1 MRGALPPAWTKSLA
15 ISSDGRKRAVHI
27 VHHNLSARWW
37 RPMSPRPDRSG
48 LFLSLFARVHR
59 ASVNGGWQLLTRR
72 DWPETRFGVYN
83 AWLSAL
89 IRIGCQNIIQEVALF
104 KNGLLC
110 LALTTSLCAA
120 PAWAGG
126 NPSNQADPLTDLYGR
141 LFGSQPDGQSGA
153 FTVAHDGAKTRV
165 TIDVAALAKPL
176 NAMGLSVVSK
186 PLTYVFTPQDDGT
199 IRQDSEGQQDLAL
212 AIDIAAPEQQTG
224 LFKYEGMS
232 FSALIDPKV
241 AFVRTLA
248 AKVAHATGEIRQ
260 PGIGMSVAI
269 DGSGNELTVNS
280 TNAADGSVDVRGA
293 QVMAGAVETIR
304 IDPANASKP
313 PVAPAMNAEIKVLSG
328 RSDFSIDG
336 LKTLAVRDMLTF
348 LLAQKQVSQMS
359 ESEALSAQEKL
370 KEHVRDVA
378 PLLRTASVT
387 ARVDGISVQSPYGS
401 GSIGTFQVGLDAN
414 TGDVQHLA
422 GVSYKIDD
430 FKIDSAFLPVWSKP
444 LVPTNLDLAFGVG
457 DIDVNGGLTK
467 VVDNLDVT
475 KHDLVAEEV
484 LPEVKAAFLPRGT
497 VHLELKPSSIKGT
510 TYAVNWQGGMD
521 VEDNHAKTHLDV
533 SMTGLDSIIATLSKV
548 KDKGVPETLVGL
560 YGAQALAK
568 PGPNGSLTWA
578 IDYEDGGV
586 LLVNGAPVGGKKI

>member
-1 MRGALPPAWTKSLA
+1 M
-15 ISSDGRKRAVHI
+15 
-27 VHHNLSARWW
+27 
-37 RPMSPRPDRSG
+37 
-48 LFLSLFARVHR
+48 
-59 ASVNGGWQLLTRR
+59 
-72 DWPETRFGVYN
+72 
-83 AWLSAL
+83 
-89 IRIGCQNIIQEVALF
+89 F
-104 KNGLLC
+104 KNGLLS
-110 LALTTSLCAA
+110 LALSTSLCAA

-126 NPSNQADPLTDLYGR
+126 NSANPADPLSDLYGR
-141 LFGSQPDGQSGA
+141 IFGSQPDGQSGA
-153 FTVAHDGAKTRV
+153 FTIARDGTKTRV

-212 AIDIAAPEQQTG
+212 AIDIAAPERQTG
-224 LFKYEGMS
+224 SFKYEGMS
-232 FSALIDPKV
+232 FGALIDPKI
-241 AFVRTLA
+241 AFFRTLS

-260 PGIGMSVAI
+260 PGIGMSVTV
-269 DGSGNELTVNS
+269 DGSANELTVNS
-280 TNAADGSVDVRGA
+280 TAAADGSVDIRGT

-304 IDPANASKP
+304 IDPAQATKP
-313 PVAPAMNAEIKVLSG
+313 PVAPAMSAEIKVLSG
-328 RSDFSIDG
+328 RSEFSIDG

-348 LLAQKQVSQMS
+348 LLAQKPVNQMS
-359 ESEALSAQEKL
+359 DSEALSAQEKL
-370 KEHVRDVA
+370 KEHFRDVA
-378 PLLRTASVT
+378 PLLRTANVT
-387 ARVDGISVQSPYGS
+387 ARIDGISVQSPYGS
-401 GSIGTFQVGLDAN
+401 GSMGTFQVGLNAD

-422 GVSYKIDD
+422 GLSYKIDD
-430 FKIDSAFLPVWSKP
+430 FKIDSAFVPAWSKP

-457 DIDVNGGLTK
+457 DIDVSGGLTK
-467 VVDNLDVT
+467 VVDNLDLS

-484 LPEVKAAFLPRGT
+484 LPAIKAAFLPKGT
-497 VHLELKPSSIKGT
+497 VHLELKPSSIKGAS
-510 TYAVNWQGGMD
+510 YALSWEGGMD
-521 VEDNHAKTHLDV
+521 VQDNHAKTHLDV